1 MADENTN
8 VTTPEENTDPT
19 TTTEET
25 DPSKIELYL
34 QTIETAVYG
43 EDMRQAIH
51 DAIKECY
58 KDGDRASIDMTARD
72 DIELLSARFDVFV
85 AGLNVESS
93 STSAMEYDSCCT
105 ADTNNTPTAMRIGSV
120 VQLSGRVRLTK
131 AVKLTDWG
139 TYQLLFTVPEGYRPD
154 TDHIY
159 TVQKFDDSYGIQIQA
174 NGRVRLNR
182 FGNSE
187 KYPVTVPKDTV
198 LNVTIV
204 YLCTE
209 AVGSESPSEWAEIE
223 DARIARDGTV
233 YNSLGA
239 AIRAISV
246 GGASDYEALSLR
258 VDQLELDKSTINS
271 QITSLQSADTS
282 LGNRITT
289 LEQANTTKTSQITA
303 LQNADTS
310 LGNRITAAENSL
322 SNLAYSLAANSE
334 IDSLLEEEAT

>member
-1 MADENTN
+1 MPDENTN

-19 TTTEET
+19 TPTEET

-85 AGLNVESS
+85 AGLNVES
-93 STSAMEYDSCCT
+93 TKTEAMVYDPCCT
-105 ADTNNTPTAMRIGSV
+105 IDTNNSPTAMRIGSV

-131 AVKLTDWG
+131 DVKLTDWG
-139 TYQLLFTVPEGYRPD
+139 TYQLLFTVPEGFRPD

-159 TVQKFDDSYGIQIQA
+159 TVQKFDDSYGIQILS
-174 NGRVRLNR
+174 NGKVRLNR
-182 FGNSE
+182 FGNAD
-187 KYPVTVPKDTV
+187 KYPVTVPKETV
-198 LNVTIV
+198 LNITIV

-223 DARIARDGTV
+223 DARIGRDGTV
-233 YNSLGA
+233 HQSLGA

-246 GGASDYEALSLR
+246 GGAEDYTALSLR
-258 VDQLELDKSTINS
+258 VDE
-271 QITSLQSADTS
+271 
-282 LGNRITT
+282 
-289 LEQANTTKTSQITA
+289 LEQDKNTLSSQITA
-303 LQNADTS
+303 LQNKDTT
-310 LGNRITAAENSL
+310 LANRITALENSQGA
-322 SNLAYSLAANSE
+322 AYSLIATAD
-334 IDSLLEEEAT
+334 IDSILTV

>member
-1 MADENTN
+1 MPDENTN
-8 VTTPEENTDPT
+8 VTTP
-19 TTTEET
+19 EET

-72 DIELLSARFDVFV
+72 NIELLSARFDVFV

-105 ADTNNTPTAMRIGSV
+105 ADTNNTPTAVRIGSV

-187 KYPVTVPKDTV
+187 KYPVTVPKDTI

-223 DARIARDGTV
+223 DARIGRDGTV
-233 YNSLGA
+233 HQSLGA
-239 AIRAISV
+239 AIRSISV
-246 GGASDYEALSLR
+246 GGAEDYTALSLR
-258 VDQLELDKSTINS
+258 VDE
-271 QITSLQSADTS
+271 
-282 LGNRITT
+282 
-289 LEQANTTKTSQITA
+289 LEQNKNTMASQITA
-303 LQNADTS
+303 LQNTDTS
-310 LGNRITAAENSL
+310 LENRIAALENSQGA
-322 SNLAYSLAANSE
+322 AYSLIATAD
-334 IDSLLEEEAT
+334 IDSILTI

>member
-1 MADENTN
+1 MPDDNTN
-8 VTTPEENTDPT
+8 TTTPEENTDPVT
-19 TTTEET
+19 TPTEES
-25 DPSKIELYL
+25 DPSKIEQYL

-85 AGLNVESS
+85 AGLNVES
-93 STSAMEYDSCCT
+93 TTTEAMVYDPCCT
-105 ADTNNTPTAMRIGSV
+105 IDTNNTPTAMRIGSV

-131 AVKLTDWG
+131 DVKLTDWG
-139 TYQLLFTVPEGYRPD
+139 TYQLLFTVPEGFRPD

-159 TVQKFDDSYGIQIQA
+159 TVQKFDDSYGIQIRA
-174 NGRVRLNR
+174 NGQVRLNR
-182 FGNSE
+182 FGNAD
-187 KYPVTVPKDTV
+187 KYPVTVPNGTV

-223 DARIARDGTV
+223 DARIGRDGTV
-233 YNSLGA
+233 HQSLGA

-246 GGASDYEALSLR
+246 GGAEDYTALSLR
-258 VDQLELDKSTINS
+258 VDELEQDKNTLSS
-271 QITSLQSADTS
+271 QVTSLQNTNT
-282 LGNRITT
+282 LLTNRITI
-289 LEQANTTKTSQITA
+289 L
-303 LQNADTS
+303 
-310 LGNRITAAENSL
+310 ENSQAA
-322 SNLAYSLAANSE
+322 AYELTGESD
-334 IDSLLEEEAT
+334 IDSILTV

>member
-1 MADENTN
+1 MPDDNTN
-8 VTTPEENTDPT
+8 TTTPEENTDPVT
-19 TTTEET
+19 TPTEES

-105 ADTNNTPTAMRIGSV
+105 ADTNNTPTAVRIGSV

-159 TVQKFDDSYGIQIQA
+159 TVQKFDDSYGIQIQK
-174 NGRVRLNR
+174 NGKVRLNR

-223 DARIARDGTV
+223 DARIGRDGTV
-233 YNSLGA
+233 HESLGA

-271 QITSLQSADTS
+271 QIA
-282 LGNRITT
+282 
-289 LEQANTTKTSQITA
+289 
-303 LQNADTS
+303 
-310 LGNRITAAENSL
+310 SL

>member
-1 MADENTN
+1 MPDENTN
-8 VTTPEENTDPT
+8 VTMPEENTDPT
-19 TTTEET
+19 TTTEEEQ
-25 DPSKIELYL
+25 SNIELYL

-105 ADTNNTPTAMRIGSV
+105 ADTNNTPTAVRIGSV

-159 TVQKFDDSYGIQIQA
+159 TVQKFDDSYGIQIQK
-174 NGRVRLNR
+174 NGKVRLNR

-223 DARIARDGTV
+223 DARIGRDGTV
-233 YNSLGA
+233 HESLGA

-271 QITSLQSADTS
+271 QIAS

-289 LEQANTTKTSQITA
+289 V
-303 LQNADTS
+303 
-310 LGNRITAAENSL
+310 ENSL

>member
-1 MADENTN
+1 MPDDNTN
-8 VTTPEENTDPT
+8 TTPEENTNPT

-233 YNSLGA
+233 YNSL
-239 AIRAISV
+239 
-246 GGASDYEALSLR
+246 
-258 VDQLELDKSTINS
+258 
-271 QITSLQSADTS
+271 ITK
-282 LGNRITT
+282 R
-289 LEQANTTKTSQITA
+289 
-303 LQNADTS
+303 
-310 LGNRITAAENSL
+310 
-322 SNLAYSLAANSE
+322 
-334 IDSLLEEEAT
+334 

>member
-8 VTTPEENTDPT
+8 VTTP
-19 TTTEET
+19 EET

-72 DIELLSARFDVFV
+72 SIELLSARFDVFV

-187 KYPVTVPKDTV
+187 KYPITVPKDTI

-209 AVGSESPSEWAEIE
+209 ATGSETPSEWAEIE
-223 DARIARDGTV
+223 DARIGKDGTV
-233 YNSLGA
+233 HQSLGA
-239 AIRAISV
+239 AIRSISV
-246 GGASDYEALSLR
+246 GGAEDYTALSLR
-258 VDQLELDKSTINS
+258 VDELEQNKNTMAS
-271 QITSLQSADTS
+271 QITALQNTDTS
-282 LGNRITT
+282 LGNRI
-289 LEQANTTKTSQITA
+289 AA
-303 LQNADTS
+303 L
-310 LGNRITAAENSL
+310 ENSQGA
-322 SNLAYSLAANSE
+322 AYSLIATAD
-334 IDSLLEEEAT
+334 IDSILTV

>member
-1 MADENTN
+1 MPDENTN
-8 VTTPEENTDPT
+8 VTTP
-19 TTTEET
+19 EET

-72 DIELLSARFDVFV
+72 NIELLSARFDVFV

-131 AVKLTDWG
+131 GVKLTDWG

-187 KYPVTVPKDTV
+187 KYPVTVPKDTI

-209 AVGSESPSEWAEIE
+209 ATGSETPSEWAEIE
-223 DARIARDGTV
+223 DARIGKDGTV
-233 YNSLGA
+233 HQSLGA
-239 AIRAISV
+239 AIRSISV
-246 GGASDYEALSLR
+246 GGAEDYTALSLR
-258 VDQLELDKSTINS
+258 VDELEQNKNTMAS
-271 QITSLQSADTS
+271 QITALQNTDTS
-282 LGNRITT
+282 LGNRI
-289 LEQANTTKTSQITA
+289 AA
-303 LQNADTS
+303 L
-310 LGNRITAAENSL
+310 ENSQGA
-322 SNLAYSLAANSE
+322 AYSLIATAD
-334 IDSLLEEEAT
+334 IDSILTV

>member
-1 MADENTN
+1 MPDENTN

-19 TTTEET
+19 TPTEET

-187 KYPVTVPKDTV
+187 KYPVTVPKDTI

-223 DARIARDGTV
+223 DARIGKDGTV
-233 YNSLGA
+233 HQSLGA
-239 AIRAISV
+239 AIRSISV
-246 GGASDYEALSLR
+246 GGAEDYTALSLR
-258 VDQLELDKSTINS
+258 VDE
-271 QITSLQSADTS
+271 
-282 LGNRITT
+282 
-289 LEQANTTKTSQITA
+289 LEQNKNTMASQITA
-303 LQNADTS
+303 LQNTDSS
-310 LGNRITAAENSL
+310 LTNRIAALENSQGA
-322 SNLAYSLAANSE
+322 AYSLIATAD
-334 IDSLLEEEAT
+334 IDSILTV

>member
-1 MADENTN
+1 MPDENTN

-19 TTTEET
+19 TPTEET

-187 KYPVTVPKDTV
+187 KYPITVPKDTV

-223 DARIARDGTV
+223 DARIGRDGTV
-233 YNSLGA
+233 HESLGA
-239 AIRAISV
+239 AIRSISV
-246 GGASDYEALSLR
+246 GGAEDYAALSLR
-258 VDQLELDKSTINS
+258 VDELEQNKNTVAS
-271 QITSLQSADTS
+271 QIT
-282 LGNRITT
+282 T
-289 LEQANTTKTSQITA
+289 LA
-303 LQNADTS
+303 
-310 LGNRITAAENSL
+310 NRITALENSQGA
-322 SNLAYSLAANSE
+322 AYSLIATAD
-334 IDSLLEEEAT
+334 IDSILTV

>member
-1 MADENTN
+1 MPDDNTN
-8 VTTPEENTDPT
+8 TTTPEENTDPVT
-19 TTTEET
+19 TPTEES

-159 TVQKFDDSYGIQIQA
+159 TVQKFDDSYGIQIKSDGQ
-174 NGRVRLNR
+174 VRLNR
-182 FGNSE
+182 FGNSD

-233 YNSLGA
+233 YESLGA

-271 QITSLQSADTS
+271 QITSL
-282 LGNRITT
+282 
-289 LEQANTTKTSQITA
+289 
-303 LQNADTS
+303 
-310 LGNRITAAENSL
+310 GNRITAAENSL
-322 SNLAYSLAANSE
+322 SNFAYSLAANSE

>member
-1 MADENTN
+1 MPDDNTN
-8 VTTPEENTDPT
+8 TTPEENTDPT
-19 TTTEET
+19 TPTEES

-105 ADTNNTPTAMRIGSV
+105 ADTNNTPTATRIGSV

-131 AVKLTDWG
+131 AVKLNDWG

-182 FGNSE
+182 FGNSD

-233 YNSLGA
+233 YDSLGA

-246 GGASDYEALSLR
+246 GGASDYEALSLL

-271 QITSLQSADTS
+271 QI
-282 LGNRITT
+282 
-289 LEQANTTKTSQITA
+289 
-303 LQNADTS
+303 TS

>member
-1 MADENTN
+1 MPDDNTN
-8 VTTPEENTDPT
+8 TTPEENTDP
-19 TTTEET
+19 
-25 DPSKIELYL
+25 SRIELYL

-105 ADTNNTPTAMRIGSV
+105 ADTNNTPTATRIGSV

-131 AVKLTDWG
+131 AVKLNDWG

-271 QITSLQSADTS
+271 QITSL
-282 LGNRITT
+282 
-289 LEQANTTKTSQITA
+289 
-303 LQNADTS
+303 
-310 LGNRITAAENSL
+310 GNRITAAENSL

>member
-1 MADENTN
+1 MPDDNTN
-8 VTTPEENTDPT
+8 TTPEENTDPT
-19 TTTEET
+19 TPTEES

-105 ADTNNTPTAMRIGSV
+105 ADTNNTPTATRIGSV

-131 AVKLTDWG
+131 AVKLNDWG

-233 YNSLGA
+233 YDSLGA

-271 QITSLQSADTS
+271 QIA
-282 LGNRITT
+282 
-289 LEQANTTKTSQITA
+289 
-303 LQNADTS
+303 S

>member
-1 MADENTN
+1 MPDENPN
-8 VTTPEENTDPT
+8 VNTDPNTSTDSNTET
-19 TTTEET
+19 TTTEEEQ
-25 DPSKIELYL
+25 SNIELYL

-93 STSAMEYDSCCT
+93 STSAMEYDSCCA

-131 AVKLTDWG
+131 AVKLNDWG

-159 TVQKFDDSYGIQIQA
+159 TVQKFDDSYGIQIKSDGQ
-174 NGRVRLNR
+174 VRLNR

-187 KYPVTVPKDTV
+187 KYPVTVPKNTV

-223 DARIARDGTV
+223 DARIGRDGTV
-233 YNSLGA
+233 HQSLGA
-239 AIRAISV
+239 AIRSISV
-246 GGASDYEALSLR
+246 GGAEDYAALSLR
-258 VDQLELDKSTINS
+258 VDE
-271 QITSLQSADTS
+271 
-282 LGNRITT
+282 
-289 LEQANTTKTSQITA
+289 LEQDKNTMASQITA
-303 LQNADTS
+303 LQNTDAS
-310 LGNRITAAENSL
+310 LTNRIAALETSHG
-322 SNLAYSLAANSE
+322 AVYSLIAEAD
-334 IDSLLEEEAT
+334 IDSILTV

>member
-1 MADENTN
+1 MPDENTN
-8 VTTPEENTDPT
+8 VTTP
-19 TTTEET
+19 EET

-72 DIELLSARFDVFV
+72 NIELLSARFDVFV

-105 ADTNNTPTAMRIGSV
+105 ADTNNTPTAVRIGSV

-187 KYPVTVPKDTV
+187 KYPVTVPKDTI

-209 AVGSESPSEWAEIE
+209 AIGSESPSEWAEIE
-223 DARIARDGTV
+223 DARIGKDGTV
-233 YNSLGA
+233 HQSLGA
-239 AIRAISV
+239 AIRSISV
-246 GGASDYEALSLR
+246 GGAEDYTALSLR
-258 VDQLELDKSTINS
+258 VDELEQNKNTMAS
-271 QITSLQSADTS
+271 QITALQNMDTS
-282 LGNRITT
+282 LGNRIAA
-289 LEQANTTKTSQITA
+289 LETSQGA
-303 LQNADTS
+303 
-310 LGNRITAAENSL
+310 
-322 SNLAYSLAANSE
+322 AYSLIATAD
-334 IDSLLEEEAT
+334 IDSILTV

>member
-1 MADENTN
+1 MPDDNTN
-8 VTTPEENTDPT
+8 TTPEENTDPT
-19 TTTEET
+19 TPTEES

-105 ADTNNTPTAMRIGSV
+105 ADTNNTPTATRIGSV

-131 AVKLTDWG
+131 AVKLNDWG

-233 YNSLGA
+233 YDSLGA

-271 QITSLQSADTS
+271 QITSL
-282 LGNRITT
+282 
-289 LEQANTTKTSQITA
+289 
-303 LQNADTS
+303 
-310 LGNRITAAENSL
+310 GNRITAAENSL
-322 SNLAYSLAANSE
+322 SSLVYSLVANSE

>member
-1 MADENTN
+1 MPDENTN
-8 VTTPEENTDPT
+8 VTTPEENTDPNTPTDGNTET
-19 TTTEET
+19 TTTGEEQ
-25 DPSKIELYL
+25 SNIELYL

-72 DIELLSARFDVFV
+72 NIELLSARFDVFV

-105 ADTNNTPTAMRIGSV
+105 ADTNNTPTAVRIGSV

-223 DARIARDGTV
+223 DARIGKDGTV
-233 YNSLGA
+233 HESLGA
-239 AIRAISV
+239 AIRSISV
-246 GGASDYEALSLR
+246 GGAEDYTALSLR
-258 VDQLELDKSTINS
+258 VDE
-271 QITSLQSADTS
+271 
-282 LGNRITT
+282 
-289 LEQANTTKTSQITA
+289 LEQNKNTMASQITA

-310 LGNRITAAENSL
+310 LTNRVAALETSQGA
-322 SNLAYSLAANSE
+322 AYSLIATAD
-334 IDSLLEEEAT
+334 IDSILTI

>member
-1 MADENTN
+1 MPDDNTN
-8 VTTPEENTDPT
+8 TTPEENTDPT
-19 TTTEET
+19 TPTEES

-58 KDGDRASIDMTARD
+58 RDGDRASIDMTARD

-105 ADTNNTPTAMRIGSV
+105 ADTNNTPTATRIGSV

-131 AVKLTDWG
+131 AVKLNDWG

-233 YNSLGA
+233 YDSLGA

-271 QITSLQSADTS
+271 QITSL
-282 LGNRITT
+282 
-289 LEQANTTKTSQITA
+289 
-303 LQNADTS
+303 
-310 LGNRITAAENSL
+310 GNRITAAENSL
-322 SNLAYSLAANSE
+322 SSLVYSLVANSE

>member
-1 MADENTN
+1 MPDENTN
-8 VTTPEENTDPT
+8 VTTPEEN
-19 TTTEET
+19 T

-58 KDGDRASIDMTARD
+58 RDGDRASIDMTARD

-93 STSAMEYDSCCT
+93 STSAMEYDPCCT

-223 DARIARDGTV
+223 DARIGRDGTV
-233 YNSLGA
+233 HESLGA
-239 AIRAISV
+239 AIRSISV
-246 GGASDYEALSLR
+246 GGAEDYAALSLR
-258 VDQLELDKSTINS
+258 VDE
-271 QITSLQSADTS
+271 
-282 LGNRITT
+282 
-289 LEQANTTKTSQITA
+289 LEQNKNTVASQITA
-303 LQNADTS
+303 LQNKDTT
-310 LGNRITAAENSL
+310 LANRITALENSQGA
-322 SNLAYSLAANSE
+322 AYSLIATAD
-334 IDSLLEEEAT
+334 IDSILTV